1 MKITCGQKD
10 FPFASSRRELGV
22 VLYGQPGRAGRGS
35 AGEAIKD
42 AVKRE
47 KLSPAARAWDF
58 LSIALSV
65 VSADLAGHRNKSSD
79 GWTREFELQVAIVD
93 PGFWNTQ
100 SSTLEEMLGFLTTDR
115 WKLRFVDQGFLAA
128 PPQSPVFPSEDS
140 VVLVSGGLDS
150 FVGALD
156 LASLGKKP
164 MAVSQSVRGDAEKQ
178 RALASIIGGGLR
190 QLQLNHNASVPDQEE
205 PPTQRARSV
214 IFVAYGVLAATSL
227 AAHQAG
233 EPVTLYMCENGFI
246 SINPPLTGLRLG
258 SLSTRTSHPVVLNL
272 LQRVFDAVGLRV
284 RIENPYQHM
293 TKGEMLAACRD
304 QAALKAHAHETTS
317 CGRFMRFN
325 YQHCGRCVP
334 CLIRRAAFR
343 SWGMADR
350 TRYVYGNLSRNDADH
365 AGFDDVRAAA
375 MAIAEVNQDGLDAW
389 LGAALSPSVL
399 RSDASA
405 LKGVVKR
412 GLAEL
417 ASLLHA
423 YKIR

>member
-10 FPFASSRRELGV
+10 FPFASSRAELGV

-47 KLSPAARAWDF
+47 RLSPAARAWDF

-65 VSADLAGHRNKSSD
+65 VSADLAGHRSQSPD
-79 GWTREFELQVAIVD
+79 GWTREFDLQVAVVD

-100 SSTLEEMLGFLTTDR
+100 ANTLGEMLGFLTTDR
-115 WKLRFVDQGFLAA
+115 WKLRFVDQGFLPA

-156 LASLGKKP
+156 LAALGKRP

-190 QLQLNHNASVPDQEE
+190 QLQLNHNASVPNQEE
-205 PPTQRARSV
+205 PPTQRARSI

-227 AAHQAG
+227 AIYQAG

-246 SINPPLTGLRLG
+246 SINPPLTLLRLG

-272 LQRVFDAVGLRV
+272 LQRVFDAASLRV

-293 TKGEMLAACRD
+293 TKGEMLAACRN
-304 QAALKAHAHETTS
+304 QAALKTHAHETTS

-325 YQHCGRCVP
+325 YRHCGRCVP

-350 TRYVYGNLSRNDADH
+350 TKYVYRNLSRNDADH

-375 MAIAEVNQDGLDAW
+375 MAIAEMNQDGLDVW
-389 LGAALSPSVL
+389 LGAVLSPSVL

-417 ASLLHA
+417 AWLLHA